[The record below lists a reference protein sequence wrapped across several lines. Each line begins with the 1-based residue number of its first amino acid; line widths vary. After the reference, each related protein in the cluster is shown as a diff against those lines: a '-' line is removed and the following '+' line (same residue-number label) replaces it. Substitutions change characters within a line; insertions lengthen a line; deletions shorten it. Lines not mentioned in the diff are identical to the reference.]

1 MARKKKNADDEQPV
15 VEQLSDDQLQ
25 AELLQRLVAIEDIDC
40 EIEALKSAR
49 KAQVEAAKASGF
61 STKDLNFVLK
71 LRRGNDKEALEQ
83 RRREQQLAKWINHPI
98 GLQAELFVKEASG
111 PLIAAAKRL
120 GKQAG
125 MEGKPC
131 KSNHAPGSELDQTWI
146 EAWHQGQAVNASGIK
161 APKAKPADDG
171 FSDVIED
178 ALHDP
183 VTGEVGEDI
192 PGFLQRS
199 ASQPPPG

>member
-1 MARKKKNADDEQPV
+1 MARKKKEDTEQNAA
-15 VEQLSDDQLQ
+15 EQLSEDQLQ
-25 AELLQRLVAIEDIDC
+25 AELLQRLAAIEDIDC
-40 EIEALKSAR
+40 EIEALKAAR
-49 KAQVEAAKASGF
+49 KAQIEAAKAAGF
-61 STKDLNFVLK
+61 STKDINFTLK

-146 EAWHQGQAVNASGIK
+146 ASWHEGQAVNASGIK
-161 APKAKPADDG
+161 APKARPADDG
-171 FSDVIED
+171 FTDVIED
-178 ALHDP
+178 SLHDSD
-183 VTGEVGEDI
+183 TGEVGEDI

-199 ASQPPPG
+199 APQPPPTG